1 MLSEL
6 LQQISSRGLRTLL
19 CARRWQVRLT
29 ILSFSFSFSFFFF
42 YLFLF
47 VSFLFCIFVKAGRS
61 RNLPY
66 RSIEYSEN
74 AHSMAA
80 SSPHSRLPS
89 FVLSMEVERLV

>member
-29 ILSFSFSFSFFFF
+29 ILSFSFFFF

-74 AHSMAA
+74 AHSIAA